1 MVVEACLAYGRSISR
16 TEEDKSKA
24 KQNRCQ
30 IFLCN
35 KKPTVVK
42 RGFVWPTRIMAEQ
55 LLSMFCTYGIRV
67 GTRLEKSGVGREKL
81 RNIWVSDALIR

>member
-1 MVVEACLAYGRSISR
+1 
-16 TEEDKSKA
+16 
-24 KQNRCQ
+24 
-30 IFLCN
+30 
-35 KKPTVVK
+35 
-42 RGFVWPTRIMAEQ
+42 MAEQ